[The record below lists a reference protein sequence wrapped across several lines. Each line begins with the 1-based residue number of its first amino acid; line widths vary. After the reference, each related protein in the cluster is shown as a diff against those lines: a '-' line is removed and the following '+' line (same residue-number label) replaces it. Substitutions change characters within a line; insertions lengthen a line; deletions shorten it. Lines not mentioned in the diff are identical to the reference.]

1 MRKLIVHLTFARV
14 IKAFIV
20 CGETP
25 PIRAS
30 LMECVASC
38 RDAVGAIMQGRGPRH
53 PMVASVHTAMGVAH
67 LLLQNT
73 SIAVDELAVALEIMT
88 DCLGRYFD

>member
-1 MRKLIVHLTFARV
+1 MRT
-14 IKAFIV
+14 
-20 CGETP
+20 
-25 PIRAS
+25 S

-38 RDAVGAIMQGRGPRH
+38 HEAVGAIMQGRGPRH
-53 PMVASVHTAMGVAH
+53 PTVASAHVAMGVAH

-88 DCLGRYFD
+88 DCLGQYFLLYQYSCYSTSVVLI